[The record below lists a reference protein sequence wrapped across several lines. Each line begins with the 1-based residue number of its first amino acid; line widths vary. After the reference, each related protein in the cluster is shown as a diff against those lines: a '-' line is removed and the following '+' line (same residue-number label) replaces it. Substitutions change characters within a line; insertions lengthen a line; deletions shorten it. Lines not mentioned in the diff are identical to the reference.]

1 MRTIARSGFTLL
13 EVMIAVAIIG
23 LLAVIA
29 VPSFLNASQ
38 TSLKNSCLSN
48 LNQISGAKDQYALSN
63 NGTAPGSLSDVV
75 PQILRRLP
83 QCRAGGTYTI
93 GALNE
98 DPTCSKSS
106 QGHTI

>member
-1 MRTIARSGFTLL
+1 MTIRGGFTLL

-29 VPSFLNASQ
+29 VPSFLKASQ
-38 TSLKNSCLSN
+38 SSMKSSCLSN

-63 NGTAPGSLSDVV
+63 NGIAPGSLGDLV
-75 PQILRRLP
+75 PNILRHLP
-83 QCRAGGTYTI
+83 KCQAGGTYTL

-98 DPTCSKSS
+98 DPICTMSP